1 MHARAHLALPK
12 SLFHAFLA
20 LSAFSLSAF
29 LDALDARLEEGL
41 FPPPFFFGF
50 AFGFASESP
59 PVRVGGVDGVL
70 GCGAEGVGAV
80 KGGREG
86 EFGCEE
92 GADVC
97 PVLGERVE
105 RVQDER
111 EDRLVEQG
119 VKRFRIGGSGG
130 ICGGGRGERC
140 DGFEMVQDGRARDAP
155 IGVLQGGQVGLVRVD
170 EGPLAGCEQLEVRS
184 GDERVRVERGE
195 VVHTRA
201 GQSMQLDPPCVLHL
215 PVSLYGKQGLR
226 WKSKNFASLDR
237 NHLRSSSVDCFHEAA
252 MSTYASDLT
261 ASLSTALVQLAPTL
275 VPSSPL
281 AQTAPPAGGL
291 APPDQL
297 GATQSDSGTLTE
309 ARQDREA
316 QLRRVL
322 AQLQPPHASSSSSSS
337 AAAPSQAGA
346 SSSSSAALNG
356 NQSHRLHAPQ
366 DLANLARSLFPSSG
380 SPFDTAGDPQLATV
394 EYVVLAQLAIAAYGT
409 VLRTLMHE
417 AHRLES
423 SDQYWSTVES
433 QPLDTALYLVQSS
446 PERALS
452 LGRVSLARFKQ
463 LALSAQSK
471 GGSRPAILS
480 RETWR
485 RAVPPS
491 LFLTAVFPH
500 LSTSAGLPSLASI
513 YNDGGGEQP
522 QGEAANSVRPTSAAA
537 AAAAAAV
544 APANLAR
551 LGRQTARSLLFLT
564 LSPLSLTRAEIAH
577 KRRSLRQQRD
587 RLATMIGELTLAAN
601 AGGAVEPSSEAA
613 AAEEEG
619 GDDDDDEGGERVTKA
634 DLRRRPGLAQLFG
647 LAAQQEDREGT
658 ATLSLEDVKQATF
671 QTLNHL
677 ETVLSPASA
686 GAGPQMTDQEATAP
700 RTPAQLA
707 RQLADLLTGTLTAH
721 ETSFRSSAHA
731 LAPPSALARAWPY
744 LLSAP
749 LVGGI
754 IARTVYNHRASLRL
768 WVQETVS
775 TVRGFLID
783 WVVEPV
789 RQILETLRGGEEGGI
804 ALMGRESL
812 QSDLA
817 SLERMVVDFA
827 RDEYKLEPEEL
838 QVLAQ
843 QVRAGDLTPVLRVWE
858 EDIKVRCFGSG

>member
-1 MHARAHLALPK
+1 
-12 SLFHAFLA
+12 
-20 LSAFSLSAF
+20 
-29 LDALDARLEEGL
+29 
-41 FPPPFFFGF
+41 
-50 AFGFASESP
+50 
-59 PVRVGGVDGVL
+59 
-70 GCGAEGVGAV
+70 
-80 KGGREG
+80 
-86 EFGCEE
+86 
-92 GADVC
+92 
-97 PVLGERVE
+97 
-105 RVQDER
+105 
-111 EDRLVEQG
+111 
-119 VKRFRIGGSGG
+119 
-130 ICGGGRGERC
+130 
-140 DGFEMVQDGRARDAP
+140 
-155 IGVLQGGQVGLVRVD
+155 
-170 EGPLAGCEQLEVRS
+170 
-184 GDERVRVERGE
+184 
-195 VVHTRA
+195 
-201 GQSMQLDPPCVLHL
+201 
-215 PVSLYGKQGLR
+215 
-226 WKSKNFASLDR
+226 
-237 NHLRSSSVDCFHEAA
+237 

-281 AQTAPPAGGL
+281 APPPQATPPAAGL
-291 APPDQL
+291 TPPDQL
-297 GATQSDSGTLTE
+297 GATQSDSDTLNE
-309 ARQDREA
+309 ARQDRET

-337 AAAPSQAGA
+337 SAPSQVGA

-356 NQSHRLHAPQ
+356 NQSHRLHSPQ
-366 DLANLARSLFPSSG
+366 ELANIAQSLFFPSDEDPTTTTTSTR
-380 SPFDTAGDPQLATV
+380 SEDPQLATV

-423 SDQYWSTVES
+423 SDQYWSAVES
-433 QPLDTALYLVQSS
+433 QPLETALYLVQST

-522 QGEAANSVRPTSAAA
+522 GEAANSVRPTSATSATS
-537 AAAAAAV
+537 AAAAAV

-601 AGGAVEPSSEAA
+601 AGGAVEEDTSV
-613 AAEEEG
+613 EE
-619 GDDDDDEGGERVTKA
+619 DDDDDDDERVTKA

-677 ETVLSPASA
+677 EIVLAPTSPGACSRATESVSA
-686 GAGPQMTDQEATAP
+686 PQ
-700 RTPAQLA
+700 TPTQIARHLA
-707 RQLADLLTGTLTAH
+707 NLLTGTLTAH
-721 ETSFRSSAHA
+721 QASFRSSAHA

-744 LLSAP
+744 LLSVP

-754 IARTVYNHRASLRL
+754 VARTVYNHRASLRL

-827 RDEYKLEPEEL
+827 RDEYKLGPEQL

-858 EDIKVRCFGSG
+858 EDIKVRCFGRKGLTL

>member
-1 MHARAHLALPK
+1 
-12 SLFHAFLA
+12 
-20 LSAFSLSAF
+20 
-29 LDALDARLEEGL
+29 
-41 FPPPFFFGF
+41 
-50 AFGFASESP
+50 
-59 PVRVGGVDGVL
+59 
-70 GCGAEGVGAV
+70 
-80 KGGREG
+80 
-86 EFGCEE
+86 
-92 GADVC
+92 
-97 PVLGERVE
+97 
-105 RVQDER
+105 
-111 EDRLVEQG
+111 
-119 VKRFRIGGSGG
+119 
-130 ICGGGRGERC
+130 
-140 DGFEMVQDGRARDAP
+140 
-155 IGVLQGGQVGLVRVD
+155 
-170 EGPLAGCEQLEVRS
+170 
-184 GDERVRVERGE
+184 
-195 VVHTRA
+195 
-201 GQSMQLDPPCVLHL
+201 
-215 PVSLYGKQGLR
+215 
-226 WKSKNFASLDR
+226 
-237 NHLRSSSVDCFHEAA
+237 

-261 ASLSTALVQLAPTL
+261 AALSTALVQLAPTL

-281 AQTAPPAGGL
+281 AQTAPPAGL

-297 GATQSDSGTLTE
+297 GATQWDSGTLNE
-309 ARQDREA
+309 ARQDRKA

-337 AAAPSQAGA
+337 AAAAAPSSQAGA
-346 SSSSSAALNG
+346 SSSASAALNG
-356 NQSHRLHAPQ
+356 TQSHRLHSPQ
-366 DLANLARSLFPSSG
+366 DLANLARSLFFPSSG

-409 VLRTLMHE
+409 ILRTLMHE

-446 PERALS
+446 PERGLS

-513 YNDGGGEQP
+513 YSDGGEQQP
-522 QGEAANSVRPTSAAA
+522 GEAANSVRPTSAAA

-658 ATLSLEDVKQATF
+658 ATLSLEDVKQATL

-677 ETVLSPASA
+677 ETVLSPSSA

-700 RTPAQLA
+700 QTPAQLA
-707 RQLADLLTGTLTAH
+707 HQLADLLTGTLTAH
-721 ETSFRSSAHA
+721 QTSFRSSAHA

-744 LLSAP
+744 LLSVP

-768 WVQETVS
+768 WAQETVS

-789 RQILETLRGGEEGGI
+789 RQILETLREGEEGGI

-827 RDEYKLEPEEL
+827 RDEYKLGPEEL

-858 EDIKVRCFGSG
+858 EDIKVRCFGGS

>member
-1 MHARAHLALPK
+1 
-12 SLFHAFLA
+12 
-20 LSAFSLSAF
+20 
-29 LDALDARLEEGL
+29 
-41 FPPPFFFGF
+41 
-50 AFGFASESP
+50 
-59 PVRVGGVDGVL
+59 
-70 GCGAEGVGAV
+70 
-80 KGGREG
+80 
-86 EFGCEE
+86 
-92 GADVC
+92 
-97 PVLGERVE
+97 
-105 RVQDER
+105 
-111 EDRLVEQG
+111 
-119 VKRFRIGGSGG
+119 
-130 ICGGGRGERC
+130 
-140 DGFEMVQDGRARDAP
+140 
-155 IGVLQGGQVGLVRVD
+155 
-170 EGPLAGCEQLEVRS
+170 
-184 GDERVRVERGE
+184 
-195 VVHTRA
+195 
-201 GQSMQLDPPCVLHL
+201 
-215 PVSLYGKQGLR
+215 
-226 WKSKNFASLDR
+226 
-237 NHLRSSSVDCFHEAA
+237 

-281 AQTAPPAGGL
+281 PPPPPHAHAAPPAGL
-291 APPDQL
+291 APDQL
-297 GATQSDSGTLTE
+297 GATQYDSESLNE
-309 ARQDREA
+309 ARQDRET

-337 AAAPSQAGA
+337 AGPSQAGVT

-356 NQSHRLHAPQ
+356 NQSHRLHSPQ
-366 DLANLARSLFPSSG
+366 DLANLAQSLFFPSGDPTTTSN
-380 SPFDTAGDPQLATV
+380 DDPQLATV

-409 VLRTLMHE
+409 ILRTLMHE
-417 AHRLES
+417 AHRLET
-423 SDQYWSTVES
+423 SDQYWSAVES
-433 QPLDTALYLVQSS
+433 QPLETALYLVQSS

-471 GGSRPAILS
+471 GGTRPAILS

-500 LSTSAGLPSLASI
+500 LSISAGLPSLATI
-513 YNDGGGEQP
+513 YNEGADDGVGGGKVQT
-522 QGEAANSVRPTSAAA
+522 GEAATATDPSRRSTTSA

-577 KRRSLRQQRD
+577 KRRSLREQRD

-601 AGGAVEPSSEAA
+601 AGGAVEEDASV
-613 AAEEEG
+613 EE
-619 GDDDDDEGGERVTKA
+619 DDDERVTKA

-647 LAAQQEDREGT
+647 LAAQQEERQGS

-677 ETVLSPASA
+677 ETVLSPSSA
-686 GAGPQMTDQEATAP
+686 DP
-700 RTPAQLA
+700 RTTQDQVSPPPQTPTQLA

-721 ETSFRSSAHA
+721 QSSFRSSSHA

-744 LLSAP
+744 LLSIP

-754 IARTVYNHRASLRL
+754 VARTVYNHRASLRL
-768 WVQETVS
+768 WAQETVS

-827 RDEYKLEPEEL
+827 RDEYKLGPEEL

-858 EDIKVRCFGSG
+858 EDIKVCVRSEKRGSATRKRALIHSFPPPQSPIKSAVRGSLVRTLLIQVQKVKVDVALAMDGIEKMLKSQQLTFGFVGVAPSMLILALVGRWMRGLVNKTDGGSRRKSSEEKRRCWMVIRCGPSLRGLNFNRLACPTYSSIGCCPSAQGPRPAAHADSCPRRAFRPLSPIQASRFRRLFVRQQRRLCRCCLDSRPPPSLALFPPFLRALVTLPLPGYPTPVRLSRRRPRGRRRRDSSRQGGTESSRAAIGTVE